1 MINKDQLQK
10 IWFNIAD
17 YEDRF
22 RPNTFFIGGRR
33 IGKTFSTFSYMYER
47 QPFLYVRNT
56 EVQIDE
62 CCGDFGNPFKKWNKV
77 TGHNI
82 HLEKEKKHAVILD
95 GAGEDEHVV
104 GYAASCSNIGAIR
117 GADLS
122 DFKIGLYDEFIE
134 KKPLQYDQARFYNDM
149 YESINSNRELE
160 GEKAFTMF
168 LLSNSQKLAN
178 SILAEKDLITPIEN
192 MMKTGQKTWSRG
204 DCFICLPV
212 SEVSELKKE
221 TAFYKG
227 REGSKN
233 YEEALNNRFANDSF
247 FAIAKRPLKEY
258 IGVCMIDGIYIYKH
272 KSNGKYYA
280 CFTQCLNVPT
290 FSSKDNFSI
299 FYRTYGRQFDIMA
312 ASGLLECCD
321 FTCKSRLYDIL
332 KI

>member
-1 MINKDQLQK
+1 MEEARVIHYFD
-10 IWFNIAD
+10 IAD

-22 RPNTFFIGGRR
+22 RANTFFIGGRR
-33 IGKTFSTFSYMYER
+33 IGKTFSTFSYMIKR
-47 QPFLYVRNT
+47 QPFLYIRNT

-82 HLEKEKKHAVILD
+82 HLVKEKKHAVIYD
-95 GAGEDEHVV
+95 GAGEDETVV

-122 DFKIGLYDEFIE
+122 DFKVGLFDEFIQKE
-134 KKPLQYDQARFYNDM
+134 ALHYEQARFYNDM

-168 LLSNSQKLAN
+168 LLSNSQKLN
-178 SILAEKDLITPIEN
+178 NPILADKDLISPIEQ
-192 MMKTGQKTWSRG
+192 MMRSGQKTFTRG
-204 DCFICLPV
+204 DSFICLPV

-233 YEEALNNRFANDSF
+233 YEEALNNKFANDSF
-247 FAIAKRPLKEY
+247 FGIAKRPLKEY
-258 IGVCMIDGIYIYKH
+258 VGVCMIDDIYIYKH

-280 CFTQCLNVPT
+280 CSTQCLNIPT
-290 FSSKDNFSI
+290 FKSKDNFSL
-299 FYRTYGRQFDIMA
+299 FYRTYGKMFDVLA
-312 ASGLLECCD
+312 ASGQLECSD
-321 FTCKSRLYDIL
+321 FAIKSLLYQIL
-332 KI
+332 RI